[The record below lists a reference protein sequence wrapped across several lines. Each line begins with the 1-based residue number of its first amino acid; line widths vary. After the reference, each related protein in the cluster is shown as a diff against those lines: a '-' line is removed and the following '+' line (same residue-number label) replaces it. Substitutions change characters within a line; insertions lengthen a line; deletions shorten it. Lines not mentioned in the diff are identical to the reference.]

1 MRPIKRLWNREQNQ
15 IFVWAG
21 ERPLQLKYS
30 GFIFYVPPRHEVAK
44 VGPGS
49 MYRFESAKD
58 GNGRAVPGTIVVK
71 DILSRTPD
79 GGYSKTFDV
88 DACCRFLDRDR
99 QRLFERGFQIVSEPG
114 EIGVAMDDALPRYE
128 AAEDARAHQILATE
142 MERQKGFRDKGQDPP
157 ESSSAEQVAW
167 AMKHLSRPGRKADR
181 PEYGADQ
188 IKAVLS
194 GTAPPSPEATAAPP
208 VVETVPVDIP
218 DDEVEKNIRLYHEAK
233 EAGVK
238 LTRTELAGL
247 LENDTEMVEL
257 VIDKLKVKQE
267 GAQAS

>member
-1 MRPIKRLWNREQNQ
+1 MRPVKRLWNREQKQ
-15 IFVWAG
+15 VFVWAG

-44 VGPGS
+44 SGPGS
-49 MYRFESAKD
+49 IYYFDSARD
-58 GNGRAVPGTIVVK
+58 GNGRPLPGTIVVK
-71 DILSRTPD
+71 DILRTTSE

-99 QRLFERGFQIVSEPG
+99 PQLFERGFQIVSEPT
-114 EIGVAMDDALPRYE
+114 EIDVAMADAIPRYE
-128 AAEDARAHQILATE
+128 LAEDARAHQILATE
-142 MERQKGFRDKGQDPP
+142 MERQKGFREKGQDPP

-181 PEYGADQ
+181 PEFTPDQ
-188 IKAVLS
+188 IKAALGGEPVPTPES
-194 GTAPPSPEATAAPP
+194 PAPL
-208 VVETVPVDIP
+208 VVETVAVDIP
-218 DDEVEKNIRLYHEAK
+218 DEEVEKNIRLYHEAK

-257 VIDKLKVKQE
+257 VVEKLKVKQE
-267 GAQAS
+267 AASP